1 MTIRAWRE
9 EAGGAR
15 RVLEGSR
22 EEEME
27 ALRQSGFEQR
37 QTRWH
42 CVGQR
47 LHGAALSL
55 SLSSLFQ
62 VRGKRL
68 GRRGR
73 ASFLDS
79 GLNKTEDGSPVC
91 ISRWRHVLTVSS
103 PIFDLGHRLD
113 RSLEIALER
122 FWK

>member
-1 MTIRAWRE
+1 MMTIRAWRE

-37 QTRWH
+37 RTRWR

-55 SLSSLFQ
+55 SLSLSLSLLYF
-62 VRGKRL
+62 KC
-68 GRRGR
+68 
-73 ASFLDS
+73 
-79 GLNKTEDGSPVC
+79 EGSV
-91 ISRWRHVLTVSS
+91 
-103 PIFDLGHRLD
+103 
-113 RSLEIALER
+113 
-122 FWK
+122 